1 MFAEDT
7 YKEETQG
14 MIRFYLLSIE
24 LYVARELKTDTSD
37 KKLEIVE
44 KTAEIIDGL
53 IEDLIQWE
61 N

>member
-1 MFAEDT
+1 
-7 YKEETQG
+7 

-53 IEDLIQWE
+53 IGDLIQWE